1 MGSWT
6 YINFYYYGSDAMSQ
20 LRVGSI
26 ATTAGVTN
34 ITTSSNGPLN
44 SGKPYFLSQAT
55 LAGDLTYADNVV
67 LPYPNVIYNVG
78 GNYSTATN
86 RFTAPVAGLYYFSFS
101 VWHTSGVTRV
111 GIRKNGSYIT
121 SGTQGQQLHAR
132 MGSTSADQDSNFSII
147 LSLNANDYVDV
158 CVIQGTATLFYAQ
171 HFMGYLI
178 G

>member
-1 MGSWT
+1 
-6 YINFYYYGSDAMSQ
+6 MSQ

-44 SGKPYFLSQAT
+44 SGKPYFLSQAILNDT
-55 LAGDLTYADNVV
+55 SYAAGTV

-78 GNYSTATN
+78 GNFSTATN
-86 RFTAPVAGLYYFSFS
+86 RFTAPVAGLYYFNFS
-101 VWHTSGVTRV
+101 AWHTSGTTRV
-111 GIRKNGSYIT
+111 GIRKNGAYIT
-121 SGTQGQQLHAR
+121 AGSQTQPIHAR
-132 MGSTSADQDSNFSII
+132 MGSTSADQDSNLSII
-147 LSLNANDYVDV
+147 IQLNTNDYVDV
-158 CVIQGTATLFYAQ
+158 CVFEGTAWLFFAQ